1 VLRFLTPAWLF
12 GLASIALPLALHLW
26 SRRAGRP
33 IRVGSIRLLAGAP
46 PATVRS
52 WRIQEPWLLLLRCA
66 VLAVLVLALAGPYWA
81 PRGAAGP
88 AWALVANDVADR
100 TILTDSLQR
109 AGLVV
114 RPLDPANLWMALR
127 EADRSA
133 PPGSR
138 FLVFAPDLLRDFRGA
153 RPVLGSTVVWYPRP
167 AADSGARSSVQRSGA
182 RVVTLYADPARRD
195 DARYVTAALLAVGQA
210 TGIRAIVLVRSP
222 EETGLAAD
230 ADWVFWLS
238 DRAIPE
244 AIRRRMRAGTTLVS
258 DAGIDPLARR
268 RTRIVLAE
276 QVSDAWLER
285 RSLAADD
292 GAPIWS
298 DGAGAPLLTVAREGR
313 GLHYRFHSRFAPAWS
328 DLVLRP
334 VFPEA
339 MARLWIGPD
348 TVGERGDDR
357 RIALNQLLPT
367 SDRTLRSSAP
377 AVSQQS
383 WFLPAWLLAV
393 LLFLFERRLALR
405 PRGRSL

>member
-1 VLRFLTPAWLF
+1 
-12 GLASIALPLALHLW
+12 
-26 SRRAGRP
+26 
-33 IRVGSIRLLAGAP
+33 
-46 PATVRS
+46 
-52 WRIQEPWLLLLRCA
+52 
-66 VLAVLVLALAGPYWA
+66 
-81 PRGAAGP
+81 
-88 AWALVANDVADR
+88 VANDVADR

-167 AADSGARSSVQRSGA
+167 AADSGALSSVQRSGA

-258 DAGIDPLARR
+258 DADRSPGPPPHPDRAGGASVRRMVGAPQPCRR
-268 RTRIVLAE
+268 RRGA
-276 QVSDAWLER
+276 DLER
-285 RSLAADD
+285 RRRRPAAD
-292 GAPIWS
+292 
-298 DGAGAPLLTVAREGR
+298 GR
-313 GLHYRFHSRFAPAWS
+313 PRRA
-328 DLVLRP
+328 
-334 VFPEA
+334 
-339 MARLWIGPD
+339 
-348 TVGERGDDR
+348 
-357 RIALNQLLPT
+357 RIALPI
-367 SDRTLRSSAP
+367 P
-377 AVSQQS
+377 
-383 WFLPAWLLAV
+383 
-393 LLFLFERRLALR
+393 
-405 PRGRSL
+405 